1 MAETKTITLDVN
13 SNLEETNKSVNSL
26 KAQLR
31 QAQAEVAN
39 LSDKFGATSKEA
51 VEAAKRAAEL
61 KDKIGDAKALTDAF
75 NPDAKFNALTASLSG
90 AAGGLT
96 AITGAMGLLGGES
109 KDVEK
114 MILRVQSAMAVSQ
127 GIQALGE
134 ARDSFKQLFAVVQSF
149 SIVQKISTA
158 AQWLWNAAMAANPLG
173 AIVLVITAVIAA
185 GYKLITMF
193 QESSK
198 AAELNAIANSNL
210 ASELKN
216 LEKASKKANQES
228 ELSRTRQLGLAKA
241 NGESSES
248 IRKLTLQL
256 AKQEEAEKLL
266 NAQRAQKL
274 YFQAQ
279 ARLLDDEENEAAKE
293 NVKKAKEQY
302 QSMFE
307 DYRTAALNVKK
318 VRIQNEIDEAQERT
332 NANKKAQEDLKKHN
346 EDLAK
351 IRKDAAEKAAA
362 ERKLLKEKEQ
372 KENEDYWNDYLRIS
386 SERQKQDFDNRVAF
400 EDADAQLTNDI
411 AADNLKKLNKS
422 IEDEKAAA
430 EAKKE
435 IRASEI
441 DAARGLI
448 GLLSGLAEKN
458 KGIQKAAL
466 IANSALSI
474 AEIINNTNVGSSKE
488 VATKGVFGLSTSA
501 ILYAKMGISIAS
513 VLAATAKGLSAL
525 GGGSAGGGGG
535 ASTGGGGGTAPA
547 APSFNVVGNGGANQ
561 IAGVMQQQGMQPVQA
576 YVVANNVTTAQGL
589 NRNIINNATLG

>member
-332 NANKKAQEDLKKHN
+332 NASKKAQEDLKKHN

-535 ASTGGGGGTAPA
+535 ASTGGDGGTAPA